1 LSRTQVDL
9 PAEQL
14 VPHRGPMLLL
24 ERIIDAGADGASA
37 SATVR
42 IGDLFYRPEGTGA
55 WTGIEYMAQTIAAW
69 AGWHAR
75 QRNQAPKVGFLL
87 GTRRYLCH
95 RSFFKEGET
104 LHIDVEREID
114 AGNGLGRFDCSIRI
128 DGLEIARGQLAVFEP
143 LDAKAF
149 LMDQKIER

>member
-1 LSRTQVDL
+1 LSRSPIDL

-14 VPHRGPMLLL
+14 VPHRGAMLLL
-24 ERIIDAGADGASA
+24 ERIIDADGDGASA
-37 SATVR
+37 NATIRSSDV
-42 IGDLFYRPEGTGA
+42 FYRAEGTGA
-55 WTGIEYMAQTIAAW
+55 WVGIEYMAQTIAAW
-69 AGWHAR
+69 AGWRAR
-75 QRNQAPKVGFLL
+75 QRMQAPKVGFLL

-104 LHIDVEREID
+104 LHIDVQREIE

-128 DGLEIARGQLAVFEP
+128 GEHEVARAQLAVFEP

-149 LMDQKIER
+149 LKDQTIDS